1 MTTIAEFL
9 RATLRNQHS
18 MIDEA
23 VRELTPEQLHWVPPN
38 TKANHIAFTLWHYVR
53 TEDNVVQFI
62 LQDRKPT
69 VWIEGGYWERFGLDR
84 VAQGTGM
91 STEDAN
97 ALRLPP
103 VDQWLAY
110 QKAVWEAS
118 DAYLS
123 SVEDE
128 ALERMVN
135 IRPLPEMP
143 ARQALATIVL
153 THGHS
158 HFGEICVLRVLQGLP
173 SSVI

>member
-1 MTTIAEFL
+1 MTIAEFL
-9 RATLRNQHS
+9 RQALRNQHNAL
-18 MIDEA
+18 DQA

-38 TKANHIAFTLWHYVR
+38 TNANHIGFTLWHYVR

-69 VWIEGGYWERFGLDR
+69 LWIEGGYVERFGLDR
-84 VAQGTGM
+84 IAQGTGM
-91 STEDAN
+91 SVGDAH

-103 VDQWLAY
+103 IDQWMEY
-110 QKAVWEAS
+110 QQAVWQAT

-123 SVEDE
+123 SIDDE

-135 IRPLPEMP
+135 VKPLPEMP
-143 ARQALATIVL
+143 ARQALTNICL
-153 THGHS
+153 THGHA

-173 SSVI
+173 SGLI